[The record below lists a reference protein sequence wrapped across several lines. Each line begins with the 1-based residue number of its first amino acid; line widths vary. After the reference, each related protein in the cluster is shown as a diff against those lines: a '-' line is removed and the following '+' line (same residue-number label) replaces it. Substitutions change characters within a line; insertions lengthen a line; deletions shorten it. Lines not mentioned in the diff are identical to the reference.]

1 MAAVTAR
8 CQFLAWVVVLGLSS
22 CDFDKAFKRYCE
34 NNPKC
39 FQDAGGTSEVGP
51 DAAGPDAAGPDANDA
66 AADAFPLVPPP
77 FPRSCGSCASNEVC
91 RTASNACLQTCT
103 TVADCPPWHD
113 SCQPLPDPKGGPD
126 TPPVCICTSA
136 QVCANFGDYSCNG
149 FENQCEKLCS
159 AQPGSQQVCAG
170 FQPARLC
177 LDPPGWCEPTLP
189 ACLSNLDCTYPTA
202 PRCDP
207 LSLWCVGCAGSRD
220 CAGRPDGLTVCAANG
235 SCVSP

>member
-1 MAAVTAR
+1 MAVVTAR
-8 CQFLAWVVVLGLSS
+8 CQFLAWVVVLSLPS

-39 FQDAGGTSEVGP
+39 YQDAGGASEVGP
-51 DAAGPDAAGPDANDA
+51 DAAG
-66 AADAFPLVPPP
+66 ADAFPLVPPP

-91 RTASNACLQTCT
+91 RTASKACLQTCT

-159 AQPGSQQVCAG
+159 AQPGSQQTCAG

-177 LDPPGWCEPTLP
+177 LDPPGWCEPTAP

-207 LSLWCVGCAGSRD
+207 LSLWCVACTSNYD
-220 CAGRPDGLTVCAANG
+220 CVGRPDGLTVCAANG